1 MPDDETTPVPQRGA
15 LTDRESAIAQGL
27 AVVRGGGSYSE
38 AVEKSGID
46 RAVLCRAMYR
56 LYCDSGQREAALE
69 ASDRR
74 VEAQTATVVEL
85 AGDQVIERLSTGQDV
100 PKDLAVIYGV
110 GSDKYFRMR
119 GLDRQQDRDS
129 VNLGEVM
136 QRLADLDLEATV
148 TVKPASRDSRAI
160 DITPHEPHSDP

>member
-1 MPDDETTPVPQRGA
+1 MADHELDTIPTHGA
-15 LTDRESAIAQGL
+15 LSGRESAIAQGL
-27 AVVRGGGSYSE
+27 AVIRGGGSYSE
-38 AVEKSGID
+38 ATEVSGID
-46 RAVLCRAMYR
+46 RAILCRAMYR
-56 LYCDSGQREAALE
+56 LYCNSGQREAALE

-85 AGDQVIERLSTGQDV
+85 AGDQVIERLSTGKDV

-119 GLDRQQDRDS
+119 GLDKQQDRDG

-136 QRLADLDLEATV
+136 GRLADLNLQAEI
-148 TVKPASRDSRAI
+148 TVKPVPPHERAI
-160 DITPHEPHSDP
+160 DITPDD